1 MIYCDLSCSHR
12 YPSWSMV
19 YWIIL
24 EVTVLLI
31 HGYHRIP
38 QSHVVLLA
46 VSCYLAQTHH
56 CYDRILISCVG
67 TCQAAVALFQ
77 AKYVVV
83 AAGLLEELDLL
94 ANELEAGQY
103 LDQLYAVSLRNRFG
117 HVGGNDGSYQC
128 ADSRAWYRSQSS
140 RSRYILRSACRTY
153 YR

>member
-1 MIYCDLSCSHR
+1 M
-12 YPSWSMV
+12 
-19 YWIIL
+19 
-24 EVTVLLI
+24 
-31 HGYHRIP
+31 
-38 QSHVVLLA
+38 LLA
-46 VSCYLAQTHH
+46 ICCHFAQTHH

-128 ADSRAWYRSQSS
+128 GILGHGTGRSLLS
-140 RSRYILRSACRTY
+140 
-153 YR
+153 